1 MSDFTAV
8 RAMPA
13 GPVPGSVPGSG
24 PGGRMRWFGAPAVDW
39 LVAAVAAGTGLLTPT
54 LPLNLA
60 PVDPLILLVNVLAFA
75 YVVSGRRTR
84 ATRLL
89 ATAAPWFWLFLISSF
104 LSLFGV
110 GLAPWA
116 IDNLLRDMSA
126 ILTCFTF
133 LILLG
138 TSDTSARKAQAAIC
152 ATGVLVALTV
162 WLFGGG
168 DTLRLTGATFSN
180 PNYTGHFLATA
191 LLLAVAGQWPR
202 SRGRRTLLV
211 VLYALAITRTGSF
224 GALLILGGALG
235 YSVWRSVGSLR
246 SYLRTATRLA
256 LILLLLTGLGI
267 AAHQVVGEKFDA
279 GAGFSSERLGRSG
292 DTRLAIWHAGLSTVD
307 DHPLG
312 AGPGSAAAL
321 SLTSTDADSIGHG
334 TELHSDPLGLLVEN
348 GILGLVAVIAIAA
361 VLWRA
366 VPPGGITRTLM
377 FGLGVGSFV
386 RETINFRHLWVAIA
400 IAVALDWKRRDQAAE
415 RVAGERVAGP

>member
-1 MSDFTAV
+1 VSDFVMVQAGSAV
-8 RAMPA
+8 PAAAGRA
-13 GPVPGSVPGSG
+13 
-24 PGGRMRWFGAPAVDW
+24 RWFGAPAVEW
-39 LVAAVAAGTGLLTPT
+39 LVAAVAVGTGILTPT

-116 IDNLLRDMSA
+116 IDNLLRDISA

-138 TSDTSARKAQAAIC
+138 TSEDAARKAQAALC
-152 ATGVLVALTV
+152 GTGVLVALTV
-162 WLFGGG
+162 FLFGGG

-191 LLLAVAGQWPR
+191 LILAVAGQWPR
-202 SRGRRTLLV
+202 SRGRRALLV
-211 VLYALAITRTGSF
+211 VLYGLAITRTGSF
-224 GALLILGGALG
+224 GALLILGGAVG
-235 YSVWRSVGSLR
+235 YAVWRSVGSLR
-246 SYLRTATRLA
+246 SYLRTATRLG
-256 LILLLLTGLGI
+256 LILLLLAGIGI
-267 AAHQVVGEKFDA
+267 AAREVVGDKFDA
-279 GAGFSSERLGRSG
+279 GAGYSSERLTRSG
-292 DTRLAIWHAGLSTVD
+292 DTRFAIWNAGLRTVD
-307 DHPLG
+307 NHPLG

-321 SLTSTDADSIGHG
+321 SLTSTEEDSIGFG

-348 GILGLVAVIAIAA
+348 GILGLVAVIAIGA

-366 VPPGGITRTLM
+366 TPPGGITRILLC
-377 FGLGVGSFV
+377 GLGIGSFV
-386 RETINFRHLWVAIA
+386 RETINFRHLWVGVA
-400 IAVALDWKRRDQAAE
+400 IAVALDWKRTRDAASAASGV
-415 RVAGERVAGP
+415 RGP

>member
-1 MSDFTAV
+1 M
-8 RAMPA
+8 
-13 GPVPGSVPGSG
+13 
-24 PGGRMRWFGAPAVDW
+24 
-39 LVAAVAAGTGLLTPT
+39 AAVAVGTGLLTPT

-60 PVDPLILLVNVLAFA
+60 AVDPLILLVNVLAFA
-75 YVVSGRRTR
+75 YVVSGRRTP

-89 ATAAPWFWLFLISSF
+89 ALASPWCWLFLVSGF

-138 TSDTSARKAQAAIC
+138 TSDDAARKAQAAFC
-152 ATGVLVALTV
+152 GTGVLVAVTV
-162 WLFGGG
+162 FVFGGG

-191 LLLAVAGQWPR
+191 LILAVAGQWPR
-202 SRGRRTLLV
+202 RRGLRVLLV
-211 VLYALAITRTGSF
+211 VLYGIAIARTGSF
-224 GALLILGGALG
+224 GALLILGGAVG
-235 YSVWRSVGSLR
+235 YAVWRSVGSLR
-246 SYLRTATRLA
+246 SYLRTATRVA

-267 AAHQVVGEKFDA
+267 AARQVVGEDFDA

-321 SLTSTDADSIGHG
+321 NLTSTEEVAVSRG

-348 GILGLVAVIAIAA
+348 GILGLVAVIAIGA

-366 VPPGGITRTLM
+366 TPAGGITRVLLC
-377 FGLGVGSFV
+377 GLGIGSFV
-386 RETINFRHLWVAIA
+386 RETINFRHLWIGVAV
-400 IAVALDWKRRDQAAE
+400 AVALDWQRANEASEAAGA
-415 RVAGERVAGP
+415 AGAGAAAAAAGAGRVAGP